1 MASNV
6 VLSTKEFNVVGTR
19 PIRHDGYDKVTGK
32 ALYGADMNLPG
43 MLHGQVLRSPHAHAN
58 ILSLDTSKAEAH
70 PGVLA
75 VVTSADFADA
85 PDEARVIVAG
95 PPTNLKHLSNNVLA
109 GEKVLYKGQ
118 AIAAVAAQS
127 AHAAEEALAL
137 IDVEYEVLPSVATVE
152 EAIADGAPQLH
163 DNYEG
168 NVASHSVMTL
178 GDIEKGFADADLVVE
193 KVFRTKTVHQGYIEP
208 HTATA
213 WWQPDGRITIWCSSQ
228 GHFQIRDRTAAVLGI
243 PHSRIKVVPME
254 IGGGF
259 GGKTTIYLE
268 PVAAAL
274 SRKCGNPVKVT
285 MSRADVLE
293 GSGPTSG
300 SYMWVKIGVTNEGK
314 LTAVQADLK
323 YEAGAY
329 PGSPV
334 GAAMNCIYSPYDVEH
349 LRLDGYDIVNN
360 KPKTTAYRAP
370 GAPGAAFAGEQVID
384 ELCRMLNIDP
394 LDFRIM
400 NSAKEGTRRSYGV
413 VNPVVGCIETNEAAR
428 DHEHY
433 QTPLEGPNRGRGVA
447 TGFWMNGTGAACA
460 TANVN
465 YDGTVN
471 LTIGSVDIGGTRPAA
486 AQQFA
491 EVLGIPVE
499 DVNPQVGDTETIG
512 YTSMTGGSGAAFKT
526 GWASFEAAQDV
537 KRQMIERAALMWEAD
552 VDQIGFADGTFQH
565 KSDPEL
571 SIGFT
576 EMAERLTETGGPIVG
591 RANLDPVG
599 AGGAFATHMVD
610 VEVDP
615 DTGKVTILRYTAV
628 QDAGK
633 AVHPSYVEGQIQGG
647 VVQGIGWALN
657 EEYYMNTNGSM
668 DNSSLLD
675 YRMPTSL
682 DLPMIDTVIVEVAN
696 PSHPYGVRG
705 VGEVSIVPPMAAIAN
720 AIYDAVGTRM
730 DELPMN
736 PASVTMAMQSAN
748 GN

>member
-1 MASNV
+1 
-6 VLSTKEFNVVGTR
+6 
-19 PIRHDGYDKVTGK
+19 
-32 ALYGADMNLPG
+32 
-43 MLHGQVLRSPHAHAN
+43 
-58 ILSLDTSKAEAH
+58 
-70 PGVLA
+70 
-75 VVTSADFADA
+75 
-85 PDEARVIVAG
+85 
-95 PPTNLKHLSNNVLA
+95 LKHLSNNVLA
-109 GEKVLYKGQ
+109 GGKALYKGH

-127 AHAAEEALAL
+127 VHAAEEALAL

-163 DNYEG
+163 ENYKG
-168 NVASHSVMTL
+168 NIASHSEMTL
-178 GDIEKGFADADLVVE
+178 GDIEKGFAEADIVVE

-213 WWQPDGRITIWCSSQ
+213 WWQPDGRITVWCSSQ

-274 SRKCGNPVKVT
+274 SRKSGHAVKVT

-293 GSGPTSG
+293 ASGPTSG
-300 SYMWVKIGVTNEGK
+300 SYMWIKIGATNDGK

-349 LRLDGYDIVNN
+349 LRLDGYDVVNN

-370 GAPGAAFAGEQVID
+370 GAPGAAFASEQVID
-384 ELCRMLNIDP
+384 EICRKLDIDP

-413 VNPVVGCIETNEAAR
+413 VNPVIGCIETNEAAR
-428 DHEHY
+428 DHDHY

-447 TGFWMNGTGAACA
+447 TGFWMNGAGAACA

-499 DVNPQVGDTETIG
+499 DVNP
-512 YTSMTGGSGAAFKT
+512 
-526 GWASFEAAQDV
+526 
-537 KRQMIERAALMWEAD
+537 
-552 VDQIGFADGTFQH
+552 
-565 KSDPEL
+565 
-571 SIGFT
+571 
-576 EMAERLTETGGPIVG
+576 
-591 RANLDPVG
+591 
-599 AGGAFATHMVD
+599 
-610 VEVDP
+610 
-615 DTGKVTILRYTAV
+615 
-628 QDAGK
+628 
-633 AVHPSYVEGQIQGG
+633 
-647 VVQGIGWALN
+647 
-657 EEYYMNTNGSM
+657 
-668 DNSSLLD
+668 
-675 YRMPTSL
+675 
-682 DLPMIDTVIVEVAN
+682 
-696 PSHPYGVRG
+696 
-705 VGEVSIVPPMAAIAN
+705 
-720 AIYDAVGTRM
+720 
-730 DELPMN
+730 
-736 PASVTMAMQSAN
+736 
-748 GN
+748 